1 MLIVVRPRAGPAGTL
16 MTRPCRRIRFAVHH
30 DANVHLAPRE
40 GRSSGWRPRTLLAA
54 RLHRRRLG
62 LRCSRCLRHLMLAVH
77 STQRTPRLLPDRAV
91 ATTAS
96 AGWVRPQVPE
106 PCWQR
111 SRPRISRHTLDHQE
125 SPTRRRCSSS
135 YASWQPKKQ
144 SRPNAQRGRAR
155 GLDVTPVS
163 VWGCVFI
170 PVTISNA
177 SGHHAGTLIAQPVR
191 FTKTPISM
199 LSLLCP
205 AALAEYDKCDRPAG
219 KWAGFDQASKCQSMN
234 QCASAVRLTL
244 APRLVLCRASAPPEA
259 GRWFTATT
267 TSTLAAT
274 GALRPSPPLTIA
286 GIG

>member
-1 MLIVVRPRAGPAGTL
+1 M
-16 MTRPCRRIRFAVHH
+16 
-30 DANVHLAPRE
+30 
-40 GRSSGWRPRTLLAA
+40 
-54 RLHRRRLG
+54 
-62 LRCSRCLRHLMLAVH
+62 RHLMLAVH
-77 STQRTPRLLPDRAV
+77 STQRTPRLLPGRVV

-219 KWAGFDQASKCQSMN
+219 KWAGFDQVSQCPRMC
-234 QCASAVRLTL
+234 QCATAPVPMYL
-244 APRLVLCRASAPPEA
+244 APCLVLQGIGRSRGQAVVFTNNHVYVGGYGCASP
-259 GRWFTATT
+259 F
-267 TSTLAAT
+267 AAT
-274 GALRPSPPLTIA
+274 DHRWHRSAAVYRVSWQVRRALLWQLDRNR
-286 GIG
+286 

>member
-62 LRCSRCLRHLMLAVH
+62 LRCSRCWRHLMLAVH

-111 SRPRISRHTLDHQE
+111 SRPQHISPYTHTQRRGAAPAAATFAELRIT
-125 SPTRRRCSSS
+125 
-135 YASWQPKKQ
+135 YANTAPVISKALQNLARKKQ
-144 SRPNAQRGRAR
+144 SRPNAQHGPAR
-155 GLDVTPVS
+155 GLDATPVS
-163 VWGCVFI
+163 VCGLSGVF
-170 PVTISNA
+170 
-177 SGHHAGTLIAQPVR
+177 
-191 FTKTPISM
+191 FC
-199 LSLLCP
+199 LSL
-205 AALAEYDKCDRPAG
+205 
-219 KWAGFDQASKCQSMN
+219 
-234 QCASAVRLTL
+234 
-244 APRLVLCRASAPPEA
+244 
-259 GRWFTATT
+259 
-267 TSTLAAT
+267 
-274 GALRPSPPLTIA
+274 
-286 GIG
+286 